1 MRLVIAEKPSVA
13 ASIAKVIGANNKKDG
28 YLEGNGFLVSWCLGH
43 LAELVNP
50 DVYDEKYKKWEYSS
64 LPIIPEHWRYQV
76 KPDVKQQFDVLK
88 SLMNRP
94 DVTEVVE
101 ATDAG
106 REGEL
111 IFRLAYKLAG
121 CKKPFS
127 RMWISSMEETAIEDG
142 FHNLKLGSEYDSI
155 YESALCRQ
163 QADWLVGINGTR
175 LFTVLYRGKVLKV
188 GRVQTPTLAMIVERE
203 RAINGFVKKPY
214 YMLSLEADGIQAV
227 SEEYETR
234 DIAEEDRNKC
244 VGKPAS
250 VKSVTDEEKSIAPP
264 KLYDLT
270 SLQRDANKIFG
281 FTAKQTLEYTQSLYE
296 KKLVTYPRTD
306 SRYLTDDMEQTA
318 KDVIAACNVFDFI
331 SGLSF
336 SHKGEIRRVLNT
348 KKVTDHHAIIPAL
361 EIKKGIPAGLSDGE
375 SKVLCLITT
384 RLLASTDK
392 AHEYT
397 ARKAVI
403 ECGGTIFTA
412 NGKEV
417 RENGFKAYEEALKA
431 YFGIGGEKK
440 PADDEDVGQMLSVSE
455 GMTVNNPDISVLE
468 KFTKPPARYTES
480 SLLSAMERAGAS
492 EMNDDV
498 ERKGLGTP
506 ATRADIIEKLVH
518 DGFVKREKKQ
528 MIPTEDGMNLIDVL
542 PDIVKSPS
550 LTADWENTLS
560 EVSAGKA
567 SGKVFMQDI
576 RNMVQRMVTD
586 NSKPLDGKE
595 GMFGTREAEILGKCP
610 KCGKEVVRG
619 KFGAFC
625 KGKCG
630 MSFSHALGKELSD
643 TQIISLLEGK
653 KTLVRGLKS
662 KAGKTYDAYLVPDGI
677 EDYRY
682 RAKDGTERSGS
693 RFKFSMEFAKRKNK
707 SMER

>member
-76 KPDVKQQFDVLK
+76 KADVGQQFDVLK

-127 RMWISSMEETAIEDG
+127 RLWISSMEETAIEDG
-142 FHNLKLGSEYDSI
+142 FHNLKPGSEYDSL

-214 YMLSLEADGIQAV
+214 YVLSLEAEGIHAV
-227 SEEYETR
+227 SDEYEEQ
-234 DIAEEDRNKC
+234 DKAEADRNKC
-244 VGKPAS
+244 AGKPA
-250 VKSVTDEEKSIAPP
+250 VVVSVTDEEKSMAPP

-306 SRYLTDDMEQTA
+306 SRFLTDDMEQTA
-318 KDVIAACNVFDFI
+318 RDVIDACNGFDFI
-331 SGLSF
+331 SFLGN
-336 SHKGEIRRVLNT
+336 SHKGDVKRTLNS
-348 KKVTDHHAIIPAL
+348 KKVTDHHAIIPTL
-361 EIKKGIPAGLSDGE
+361 EIKKGIPADLNEGE
-375 SKVLCLITT
+375 NKVLCLIAT
-384 RLLASTDK
+384 RLLAATDK
-392 AHEYT
+392 VHEYT

-403 ECGGTIFTA
+403 ECEGIMFTA
-412 NGKEV
+412 KGKEI
-417 RENGFKAYEEALKA
+417 RETGFKAYEEALKA
-431 YFGIGGEKK
+431 HFGIGCDKK
-440 PADDEDVGQMLSVSE
+440 PVDDEDAEQMLSVSG
-455 GMTVNNPDISVLE
+455 GMTVNNPDISVAE

-492 EMNDDV
+492 EMSDDV

-528 MIPTEDGMNLIDVL
+528 MIPTDDGMNLIDVL

-567 SGKVFMQDI
+567 SGKAFMQDI
-576 RNMVQRMVTD
+576 RNMVQRMVAD
-586 NSKPLDGKE
+586 NAKPLDGKE
-595 GMFGTREAEILGKCP
+595 RMFGAMEAESLGKCP
-610 KCGKEVVRG
+610 KCGKDVVKG
-619 KFGAFC
+619 KFGAYC

-630 MSFSHALGKELSD
+630 MSFTHALGKELSD
-643 TQIISLLEGK
+643 AQIISLLEGK
-653 KTLVRGLKS
+653 RILVRGLKS
-662 KAGKTYDAYLVPDGI
+662 KAGKTYDAYLIPDGV

-693 RFKFSMEFAKRKNK
+693 HFKFSMEFAKRKNK